1 MSEFINN
8 SEQRVQQQ
16 LEFSKRM
23 MAGKNGKELID
34 KYQEAI
40 ENVTP
45 HDMIAMEDLQLKQG
59 FKPAAIKED
68 IEKIMNVLNPQ
79 LEKYEWE
86 KPEEGHPLYYLMQEN
101 RELEKL
107 LQKFKDSIKRIEFNA
122 ETVKEKEIEKLRSL
136 TVQLQEFDKH
146 YLRKENILFPYLE
159 KKWENY
165 RPLKVMW
172 SLHDDIRHNL
182 KKLLN
187 LLSDRDNF
195 EMEIRQLL
203 GEILMLMYRM
213 IFKEEQVVFPVAME
227 TLTLKEWKQIQ
238 QQSLQLGYV
247 YIEPPHKNILSQKA
261 ESLDSNSQKKSSTH
275 SGHPASQSEPE
286 SDSNYTHPGS
296 LPELE
301 ADTVE
306 GEIALDGVMLG
317 LGTGHL
323 SLEELKMMINQLPLD
338 ITYVDQNDRVKFFS
352 NPKDRIFPRS
362 KAIIGRTVQNC
373 HPPESVHIVEKIL
386 AAFKAGEKDKAR
398 FWIQMRGKFILIEYY
413 ALRDE
418 SDNYCGT
425 LEVSQDL
432 TELRELEG
440 EQRLLD
446 WE

>member
-8 SEQRVQQQ
+8 SEERVQQL
-16 LEFSKRM
+16 LEFSMGM
-23 MAGKNGKELID
+23 MKGKNGKELID

-45 HDMIAMEDLQLKQG
+45 HDMIAMEDLQIKKG
-59 FKPAAIKED
+59 IKASEIKED

-79 LEKYEWE
+79 LEKYEWD

-107 LQKFKDSIKRIEFNA
+107 LRKFKDNIKKIEFDS
-122 ETVKEKEIEKLRSL
+122 ETVKEEEIQKLRSL

-146 YLRKENILFPYLE
+146 FVRKENILFPYLE

-172 SLHDDIRHNL
+172 SLHDDIRKNL

-195 EMEIRQLL
+195 DMEIRQLL

-213 IFKEEQVVFPVAME
+213 IFKEENVVFPVAME

-238 QQSLQLGYV
+238 QQSMQMGYV
-247 YIEPPHKNILSQKA
+247 YIDPPQKNILSKKA
-261 ESLDSNSQKKSSTH
+261 E
-275 SGHPASQSEPE
+275 
-286 SDSNYTHPGS
+286 SNYTHPGS
-296 LPELE
+296 LPEMEDETVTGELPLE
-301 ADTVE
+301 
-306 GEIALDGVMLG
+306 GVMLG
-317 LGTGHL
+317 LGTGNL
-323 SLEELKMMINQLPLD
+323 SLEELKMMINNLPLD

-352 NPKDRIFPRS
+352 NPKDRFFPRS

-386 AAFKAGEKDKAR
+386 TAFKEGEKDKAR
-398 FWIQMRGKFILIEYY
+398 FWIQMKGKFILIEYY
-413 ALRDE
+413 ALRD
-418 SDNYCGT
+418 DNGNYRGT
-425 LEVSQDL
+425 IEVSQDL
-432 TELRELEG
+432 TELRKLEG

>member
-8 SEQRVQQQ
+8 SEERVKQL
-16 LEFSKRM
+16 LEFSMGM
-23 MAGKNGKELID
+23 MQGKKGKELIA

-45 HDMIAMEDLQLKQG
+45 HDMIAMEDLQLKKG
-59 FKPAAIKED
+59 INPAEIKAD
-68 IEKIMNVLNPQ
+68 IEKIMNVLNPH

-86 KPEEGHPLYYLMQEN
+86 EPEEGHPLYYLMQEN

-107 LQKFKDSIKRIEFNA
+107 LQKFKDNIKKIEFDA
-122 ETVKEKEIEKLRSL
+122 EAVKEEEIQKLRSL

-146 YLRKENILFPYLE
+146 YVRKENILFPYLE

-172 SLHDDIRHNL
+172 SLHDDIRRNL
-182 KKLLN
+182 KKLLQ
-187 LLSDRDNF
+187 LLEDRQNF
-195 EMEIRQLL
+195 DMKIRQLL

-213 IFKEEQVVFPVAME
+213 IFKEEHVIFPVAME
-227 TLTLKEWKQIQ
+227 TLSLREWKQIQ
-238 QQSLQLGYV
+238 QQSLQMGYV
-247 YIEPPHKNILSQKA
+247 YIEPPQKNILSQKA
-261 ESLDSNSQKKSSTH
+261 EKESSQRKAP
-275 SGHPASQSEPE
+275 GHPEAAGSEQKGN
-286 SDSNYTHPGS
+286 DYTHPGS
-296 LPELE
+296 LPEME
-301 ADTVE
+301 ADFVE
-306 GEIALDGVMLG
+306 GEIPLEGVMLG

-323 SLEELKMMINQLPLD
+323 SLEEIKMMINKLPLD
-338 ITYVDQNDRVKFFS
+338 ITYVDQNDRVRFFS
-352 NPKDRIFPRS
+352 NPEERFFPRS

-386 AAFKAGEKDKAR
+386 TAFKENEKDKAR
-398 FWIQMRGKFILIEYY
+398 FWIQMKGKFVLIEYY
-413 ALRDE
+413 ALRD
-418 SDNYCGT
+418 DNGNYRGT
-425 LEVSQDL
+425 IEVSQDL

>member
-1 MSEFINN
+1 
-8 SEQRVQQQ
+8 
-16 LEFSKRM
+16 
-23 MAGKNGKELID
+23 
-34 KYQEAI
+34 
-40 ENVTP
+40 
-45 HDMIAMEDLQLKQG
+45 
-59 FKPAAIKED
+59 
-68 IEKIMNVLNPQ
+68 
-79 LEKYEWE
+79 
-86 KPEEGHPLYYLMQEN
+86 
-101 RELEKL
+101 
-107 LQKFKDSIKRIEFNA
+107 
-122 ETVKEKEIEKLRSL
+122 
-136 TVQLQEFDKH
+136 
-146 YLRKENILFPYLE
+146 
-159 KKWENY
+159 
-165 RPLKVMW
+165 
-172 SLHDDIRHNL
+172 
-182 KKLLN
+182 
-187 LLSDRDNF
+187 
-195 EMEIRQLL
+195 
-203 GEILMLMYRM
+203 M

-247 YIEPPHKNILSQKA
+247 YIEPPQKNILSQKA
-261 ESLDSNSQKKSSTH
+261 KSSDSNSQRESST
-275 SGHPASQSEPE
+275 HPASQPEPD
-286 SDSNYTHPGS
+286 SDYTHPGS

-373 HPPESVHIVEKIL
+373 HPPESVHIVEKIM

-418 SDNYCGT
+418 ADNYCGT

>member
-8 SEQRVQQQ
+8 SEQRVQQL
-16 LEFSKRM
+16 LEFSRGM
-23 MAGKNGKELID
+23 MAGRDGKKLIA

-45 HDMIAMEDLQLKQG
+45 HDMIAMEDLQIKKG
-59 FKPAAIKED
+59 IKPSEIKEN

-79 LEKYEWE
+79 LEKHKWD
-86 KPEEGHPLYYLMQEN
+86 KPEEGHPLYYLMKEN

-107 LQKFKDSIKRIEFNA
+107 LQEFKDNIKKIEFDA
-122 ETVKEKEIEKLRSL
+122 EVVKEKEIKKLRSL
-136 TVQLQEFDKH
+136 TLQLQEFDKH
-146 YLRKENILFPYLE
+146 YVRKENILFPYLE

-172 SLHDDIRHNL
+172 SLHDDIRKNL

-187 LLSDRDNF
+187 LLSDRKNF
-195 EMEIRQLL
+195 DQEIRQLL

-213 IFKEEQVVFPVAME
+213 IFKEEKVVFPVAME

-238 QQSLQLGYV
+238 QESMQMGYV
-247 YIEPPHKNILSQKA
+247 YIEPPQKNILAKKA
-261 ESLDSNSQKKSSTH
+261 ETETRKKKA
-275 SGHPASQSEPE
+275 SGHPEHSGSQPE
-286 SDSNYTHPGS
+286 GDSDYTHPGS

-301 ADTVE
+301 SDTVE
-306 GEIALDGVMLG
+306 GEISLNGVMLG

-323 SLEELKMMINQLPLD
+323 SLEEVKMMINNLPLD

-352 NPKDRIFPRS
+352 NPEDRFFPRS

-398 FWIQMRGKFILIEYY
+398 FWIQMKGKFILIEYY
-413 ALRDE
+413 ALRDD
-418 SDNYCGT
+418 SGNYCGT